1 MPIWVEQVL
10 RILLAGALAGIIGFQ
25 RERAGKPVG
34 LRTHA
39 LIGVGAA
46 IFTLAGMFGFASADT
61 SRVAAGIV
69 TGIGFLGAGT
79 ILHRSGGVIEGLTT
93 AATIWLVAALGV
105 AAAVGMYA
113 IAAVSTG
120 IALIVLYLPHPRSPG
135 EK

>member
-1 MPIWVEQVL
+1 MPLWVEQIL

-25 RERAGKPVG
+25 RERVGKPVG

-39 LIGVGAA
+39 LIGIGAA
-46 IFTLAGMFGFASADT
+46 ILTLTGMFGFSGGDP
-61 SRVAAGIV
+61 SRLAAGIA

-93 AATIWLVAALGV
+93 AATIWLVAALGI
-105 AAAVGMYA
+105 ASAVGMYA

-120 IALIVLYLPHPRSPG
+120 VALIVLYLPHPKSQ
-135 EK
+135 